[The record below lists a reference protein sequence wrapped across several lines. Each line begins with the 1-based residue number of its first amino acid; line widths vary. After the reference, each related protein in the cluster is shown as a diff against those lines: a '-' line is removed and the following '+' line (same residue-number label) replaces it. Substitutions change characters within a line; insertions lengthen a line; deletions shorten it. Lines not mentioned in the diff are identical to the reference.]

1 MDKLHHVLKLEQV
14 FMDELA
20 VYKGVLGPEDE
31 HLLLLEGG
39 QVRDTSGASLPS
51 MCAPT
56 SPRIVKTDNSRE
68 PTTTTAQ

>member
-1 MDKLHHVLKLEQV
+1 MDKLHSVLTLEQV

-20 VYKGVLGPEDE
+20 VYKCILGLEDE

-39 QVRDTSGASLPS
+39 EVRRNASLPS

-56 SPRIVKTDNSRE
+56 SSRTVKVDNSRE
-68 PTTTTAQ
+68 SITTTAQ